1 MASARNRSHRVSYE
15 QLDRLW
21 EFLNSHR
28 DLAVGFYKSAQAR
41 DYSKRM
47 WLSIS
52 KTLNSLGECATKDWK
67 GWSNYWVDYKAKLK
81 RRVAALRTSQNRT
94 GGGPADVNP
103 LSDVEK
109 KFLSL
114 LGEGFGSGLP
124 NTQVDPFPIL
134 TPPTTH
140 VGPDDGQPQPQND
153 QESFS
158 YDGPQ
163 TVNIEQPP
171 LSQQGAPS
179 IQEEESSAQQ
189 APAQSQRL
197 ANIQSRRRS
206 RRPSSMSQQLARE
219 ALVERVL
226 LLFWSLREHWTE
238 KTRDER

>member
-28 DLAVGFYKSAQAR
+28 DLAVGFNKSAQAR

-52 KTLNSLGECATKDWK
+52 ETLNSLGEGATKDWK

-140 VGPDDGQPQPQND
+140 VGPDDGQPQPPQPQND

-171 LSQQGAPS
+171 LPQQGAPS

-197 ANIQSRRRS
+197 ANIQS
-206 RRPSSMSQQLARE
+206 
-219 ALVERVL
+219 
-226 LLFWSLREHWTE
+226 
-238 KTRDER
+238 

>member
-1 MASARNRSHRVSYE
+1 
-15 QLDRLW
+15 
-21 EFLNSHR
+21 
-28 DLAVGFYKSAQAR
+28 
-41 DYSKRM
+41 M

-52 KTLNSLGECATKDWK
+52 ETLNSLGEGATKDWK

-81 RRVAALRTSQNRT
+81 RREDWQPFVLHKTVQD
-94 GGGPADVNP
+94 PADVNP
-103 LSDVEK
+103 LSD
-109 KFLSL
+109 
-114 LGEGFGSGLP
+114 
-124 NTQVDPFPIL
+124 L

-140 VGPDDGQPQPQND
+140 VGPDDEQPQPPQPQND

-158 YDGPQ
+158 YDCPQ
-163 TVNIEQPP
+163 TVHIEQPP

-219 ALVERVL
+219 ALVEISRDRL
-226 LLFWSLREHWTE
+226 LAEQENSRSLREHWTE